1 MPFCHSES
9 VSVEHDRMRWSSWI
23 LLGSLWRNL
32 TFLIKTVFGIW
43 LFPSFHSSSSKVAKK
58 HKRKYFLKI
67 DLFSTWFLALQ
78 NVFFYFRGQFLQNH
92 ILRWQVMIMVSSVFI
107 PTTSSH
113 TKNYGSLSLI
123 WPLFV
128 LENISKICTNNKNP
142 NWIG

>member
-92 ILRWQVMIMVSSVFI
+92 ILRWQVMIMVSVHPHNIFSYQKLWF
-107 PTTSSH
+107 
-113 TKNYGSLSLI
+113 
-123 WPLFV
+123 FV
-128 LENISKICTNNKNP
+128 INLTAFCTWKYIED
-142 NWIG
+142 WHKQQKS